1 MNETVFGV
9 ILAAGRSSRMGQP
22 KMDLPWE
29 KTTILGSVISRFH
42 AGGVACIHVVINPMR
57 KPEPVEEISGLS
69 IKYIDNPDAE
79 MEDMLVSIQTGLRSL
94 PSTCLYAMICPGD
107 QPTIAAST
115 VKLLIEATSTGNRK
129 LIFPSYRMRRGHPW
143 MIHRELWDEI
153 LSLAKDDNV
162 RTIIDRHTN
171 EIFYVNIDS
180 DRPADIDT
188 PEDYQELL
196 QKSG

>member
-22 KMDLPWE
+22 KMDLPWG
-29 KTTILGSVISRFH
+29 KTTVLGSVISSFH
-42 AGGVACIHVVINPMR
+42 AGGVDYIHVVINPMR
-57 KPEPVEEISGLS
+57 KPEPVEEYSGLS

-79 MEDMLVSIQTGLRSL
+79 VEEMLVSLQAGLRSL

-107 QPTIAAST
+107 LPTISEPVIKLLLEAASDG
-115 VKLLIEATSTGNRK
+115 KRK

-143 MIHRELWDEI
+143 MIHQDIWDEI
-153 LSLAKDDNV
+153 LALEKDDNV
-162 RTIIDRHTN
+162 RSVIDHHAY
-171 EIFYVNIDS
+171 EIFYVNIDA

-196 QKSG
+196 HTSG